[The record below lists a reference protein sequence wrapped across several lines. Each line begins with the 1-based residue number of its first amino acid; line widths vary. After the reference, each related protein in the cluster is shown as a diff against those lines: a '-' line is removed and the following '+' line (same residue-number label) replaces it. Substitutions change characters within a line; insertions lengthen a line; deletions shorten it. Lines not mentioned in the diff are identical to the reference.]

1 MINTIKKSANKNY
14 TDVTEK
20 WINAS
25 LKKRKSKNSTML
37 YL

>member
-25 LKKRKSKNSTML
+25 LKKEK
-37 YL
+37 